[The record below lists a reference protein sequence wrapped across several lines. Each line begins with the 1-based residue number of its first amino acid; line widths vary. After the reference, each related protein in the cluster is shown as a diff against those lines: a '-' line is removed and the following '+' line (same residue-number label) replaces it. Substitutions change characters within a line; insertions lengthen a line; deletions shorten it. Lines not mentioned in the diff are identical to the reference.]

1 MTSTEISPGPIRSSA
16 PVDAP
21 ARPAGGELEQRETRP
36 LKVWARILVWSG
48 LGAAGAI
55 FWLGVWKAI
64 ELIT

>member
-1 MTSTEISPGPIRSSA
+1 MTSTEISPGPIGSSA

-21 ARPAGGELEQRETRP
+21 TGPATGELEVRP
-36 LKVWARILVWSG
+36 LKVWGRLLVWSG
-48 LGAAGAI
+48 LGAAGAV

>member
-21 ARPAGGELEQRETRP
+21 ARPVGGERETRP